1 MTLVRGRRQYR
12 MTPIRDYVS
21 MGRSRVDIAIS
32 EDALYGP
39 GEAFVGS
46 RPQAHHTDG
55 VIPNGAVFQAERGI
69 SKSTDLGCSFVT
81 HTIRW
86 RDVERFNASTKAVL
100 CLHHD
105 QPTEVR
111 RLVHGR

>member
-46 RPQAHHTDG
+46 RPQPHHTDG
-55 VIPNGAVFQAERGI
+55 VIPSGAVFQAERGI

-81 HTIRW
+81 DTNRS
-86 RDVERFNASTKAVL
+86 RDVQRFKAAPETVL
-100 CLHHD
+100 C
-105 QPTEVR
+105 
-111 RLVHGR
+111 